1 MALETNFTPPEKAVA
16 EAETKKR
23 NELIDWFSEV
33 VDKAVVGLI
42 VSGYMSYG
50 YDYSVKETSDVD
62 MQLIV
67 TPETVNALKELDIF
81 DGEELEKAIAGYL
94 AGIYSQFS
102 IVFEKN
108 GVNMECHFW
117 DMKAFISAITYKTAE
132 TKRLRSSIDTPSTDH
147 GFSFERAESV
157 KDFFGEIVSEYAV
170 GVFPSYREENGVL
183 YLCRPITNILGL
195 PRVVKSSAELDQAI
209 DQTWAETIEGLMT
222 FADNGTLDLGTYN
235 IENTLP
241 GKNKM
246 RQDVLD
252 AIREKT
258 KCCLSAR
265 EVLIS

>member
-1 MALETNFTPPEKAVA
+1 
-16 EAETKKR
+16 
-23 NELIDWFSEV
+23 
-33 VDKAVVGLI
+33 
-42 VSGYMSYG
+42 
-50 YDYSVKETSDVD
+50 
-62 MQLIV
+62 
-67 TPETVNALKELDIF
+67 
-81 DGEELEKAIAGYL
+81 
-94 AGIYSQFS
+94 
-102 IVFEKN
+102 
-108 GVNMECHFW
+108 MECHFW

-132 TKRLRSSIDTPSTDH
+132 TKRLRLSIDTPSTDH

>member
-81 DGEELEKAIAGYL
+81 DGEELENAIAGYL

-102 IVFEKN
+102 IV
-108 GVNMECHFW
+108 
-117 DMKAFISAITYKTAE
+117 
-132 TKRLRSSIDTPSTDH
+132 
-147 GFSFERAESV
+147 
-157 KDFFGEIVSEYAV
+157 
-170 GVFPSYREENGVL
+170 
-183 YLCRPITNILGL
+183 
-195 PRVVKSSAELDQAI
+195 
-209 DQTWAETIEGLMT
+209 
-222 FADNGTLDLGTYN
+222 
-235 IENTLP
+235 
-241 GKNKM
+241 
-246 RQDVLD
+246 
-252 AIREKT
+252 
-258 KCCLSAR
+258 
-265 EVLIS
+265 